1 MFEIPTS
8 PSSTSV
14 FLAMTSLRPADFNLA
29 NRLFSL
35 SRSVTQSSSRMFPPA
50 FCVLFSCYFLYN
62 LPAMSKKSPD
72 KSLLRRIPKVD
83 SVLDHPAV
91 KVLFGKVPE
100 LVVKDAVRMEIDHI
114 RSLVLDGR
122 ITDAADLTLDS
133 VSGTAAERI
142 LTMDRPRLRK
152 VINATGVVIHTN
164 LGRSPLPEDTIR
176 QIGMAAR
183 GYSNLEYDI
192 ESGQRG
198 SRDDLV
204 EELLCRLTGAEA
216 ATVVNNNAAA
226 VMLLLRTMATGKAAV
241 VSRGELVEIGG
252 SFRIPD
258 VMEASGALLA
268 EVGTTNRTRISD
280 YRKGITADTGLLLKV
295 HTSNYRIVGF
305 AEEASIEELVALGK
319 EHGLPVA
326 VDLGSGCFVDLRELG
341 LKHSEP
347 TVKEILAQGADVVTF
362 SGDKLLGG
370 PQAGIIVGNREH
382 LQAIKKNPMKRA
394 LRVGKL
400 TLAALESVL
409 KAYLD
414 PYTVVEKIPTLRMI
428 AASREALAAR
438 ARRLGKKLSDLP
450 IKIGTLPSVSRVGG
464 GSLPLEELPTVLITI
479 QPRGMSANV
488 LESKLR
494 LQDPPVVGRI
504 VEDKLCLDLR
514 TVASRELPDL
524 ERAIRGAL
532 DTTVVT

>member
-1 MFEIPTS
+1 
-8 PSSTSV
+8 
-14 FLAMTSLRPADFNLA
+14 
-29 NRLFSL
+29 
-35 SRSVTQSSSRMFPPA
+35 
-50 FCVLFSCYFLYN
+50 
-62 LPAMSKKSPD
+62 
-72 KSLLRRIPKVD
+72 
-83 SVLDHPAV
+83 V
-91 KVLFGKVPE
+91 KELFGQVPE
-100 LVVKDAVRMEIDHI
+100 MVVKSAVRLEIDHL
-114 RSLVLDGR
+114 RSLVLNGR
-122 ITDAADLTLDS
+122 ITEPADLALDRVS
-133 VSGTAAERI
+133 VMASERVRE
-142 LTMDRPRLRK
+142 MDRPRLRR

-164 LGRSPLPEDTIR
+164 LGRSPLSEDAVR

-192 ESGQRG
+192 DSGERG

-226 VMLLLRTMATGKAAV
+226 VMLLLRTMTAGKAAV

-258 VMEASGALLA
+258 VMEASGARLA

-305 AEEASIEELVALGK
+305 AEEASIEELVALGQ
-319 EHGLPVA
+319 ECGLAVA
-326 VDLGSGCFVDLRELG
+326 VDLGSGCLVDLRELG
-341 LKHSEP
+341 LKHGEP
-347 TVKEILAQGADVVTF
+347 TVGAILAQGADVVTF

-370 PQAGIIVGNREH
+370 PQAGIIVGNHEH
-382 LQAIKKNPMKRA
+382 LQEIKKNPMKRA

-414 PYTVVEKIPTLRMI
+414 PATAVENIPTLRMI
-428 AASREALAAR
+428 AAPREALANR

-450 IKIGTLPSVSRVGG
+450 VEISTMPSVSRVGG
-464 GSLPLEELPTVLITI
+464 GSLPLEELPTVLLALE
-479 QPRGMSANV
+479 PDNMSAND
-488 LESKLR
+488 LEERLR
-494 LQDPPVVGRI
+494 LQDPPVVARI
-504 VEDKLCLDLR
+504 VDDKLCLDLR
-514 TVASRELPDL
+514 TVMPREIGEL
-524 ERAIRGAL
+524 ERAIRSAL
-532 DTTVVT
+532 QDTETR

>member
-1 MFEIPTS
+1 
-8 PSSTSV
+8 
-14 FLAMTSLRPADFNLA
+14 
-29 NRLFSL
+29 
-35 SRSVTQSSSRMFPPA
+35 
-50 FCVLFSCYFLYN
+50 
-62 LPAMSKKSPD
+62 MSKQNPD
-72 KSLLRRIPKVD
+72 KSLLRHIPKVD

-91 KVLFGKVPE
+91 KELFKTVPE
-100 LVVKDAVRMEIDHI
+100 LMVKDKDAVRREIDHA
-114 RSLVLDGR
+114 RSMVLGGK
-122 ITDAADLTLDS
+122 ITDDFDLSLDNVAGAAA
-133 VSGTAAERI
+133 VRVME
-142 LTMDRPRLRK
+142 MDRPRLRR

-164 LGRSPLPEDTIR
+164 LGRSPLPEEAVR

-192 ESGQRG
+192 DAGVRG

-204 EELLCRLTGAEA
+204 EELLCRLTGAQA

-226 VMLLLRTMATGKAAV
+226 VMLLLRTMALGKEAV

-258 VMEASGALLA
+258 VMEASGARLT

-280 YRKGITADTGLLLKV
+280 YRKAITADTGLLLKV
-295 HTSNYRIVGF
+295 HTSNYRILGF
-305 AEEASIEELVALGK
+305 AEEVSIEELAALGK

-326 VDLGSGCFVDLRELG
+326 VDLGSGCFVDLRDLG

-347 TVKEILAQGADVVTF
+347 TVKEILAQGAEVVTF

-370 PQAGIIVGNREH
+370 PQAGIIVGAGEH

-400 TLAALESVL
+400 TLSALESVL

-414 PYTVVEKIPTLRMI
+414 PATAAEKIPTLRMI
-428 AASREALAAR
+428 AASKEALASR
-438 ARRLGKKLSDLP
+438 VRRFGRKLSDLQVEVTT
-450 IKIGTLPSVSRVGG
+450 IPSVSRVGG
-464 GSLPLEELPTVLITI
+464 GSLPLEELPTMLLGL
-479 QPRGMSANV
+479 QPQGMSAND
-488 LESKLR
+488 LEERLR
-494 LQDPPVVGRI
+494 LQDPPVVARI
-504 VEDKLCLDLR
+504 VDDKLCLDLR

-524 ERAIRGAL
+524 ERGIRNAL
-532 DTTVVT
+532 QDTETRLR

>member
-1 MFEIPTS
+1 
-8 PSSTSV
+8 
-14 FLAMTSLRPADFNLA
+14 
-29 NRLFSL
+29 
-35 SRSVTQSSSRMFPPA
+35 
-50 FCVLFSCYFLYN
+50 
-62 LPAMSKKSPD
+62 MSKKSPD
-72 KSLLRRIPKVD
+72 KSLLRLIPKVD

-91 KVLFGKVPE
+91 KELFKKVPE
-100 LVVKDAVRMEIDHI
+100 LMVKDAVRREIDHA
-114 RSLVLDGR
+114 RSMVLGGK
-122 ITDAADLTLDS
+122 ITDDFDLSLDNVAGAAA
-133 VSGTAAERI
+133 VRVME
-142 LTMDRPRLRK
+142 MDRPRLRR

-164 LGRSPLPEDTIR
+164 LGRSPLPEEAVR

-192 ESGQRG
+192 DAGVRG

-204 EELLCRLTGAEA
+204 EELLCRLTGAQA

-226 VMLLLRTMATGKAAV
+226 VMLLLRTMALGKEAV

-258 VMEASGALLA
+258 VMEASGARLT

-280 YRKGITADTGLLLKV
+280 YRKAITADTGLLLKV
-295 HTSNYRIVGF
+295 HTSNYRILGF
-305 AEEASIEELVALGK
+305 AEEVSIEELAALGK

-326 VDLGSGCFVDLRELG
+326 VDLGSGCFVDLRDLG

-347 TVKEILAQGADVVTF
+347 TVKEILAQGAEVVTF

-370 PQAGIIVGNREH
+370 PQAGIIVGAGEH

-400 TLAALESVL
+400 TLSALESVL

-414 PYTVVEKIPTLRMI
+414 PATAAEKIPTLRMI
-428 AASREALAAR
+428 AASKEALASR
-438 ARRLGKKLSDLP
+438 VRRFGRKLSDLQVEVTT
-450 IKIGTLPSVSRVGG
+450 IPSVSRVGG
-464 GSLPLEELPTVLITI
+464 GSLPLEELPTMLLGL
-479 QPRGMSANV
+479 QPQGMSAND
-488 LESKLR
+488 LEERLR
-494 LQDPPVVGRI
+494 LQDPPVVARI
-504 VEDKLCLDLR
+504 VDDKLCLDLR

-524 ERAIRGAL
+524 ERGIRNAL
-532 DTTVVT
+532 QDTETRLR

>member
-1 MFEIPTS
+1 
-8 PSSTSV
+8 
-14 FLAMTSLRPADFNLA
+14 
-29 NRLFSL
+29 
-35 SRSVTQSSSRMFPPA
+35 
-50 FCVLFSCYFLYN
+50 
-62 LPAMSKKSPD
+62 MSKKSPD
-72 KSLLRRIPKVD
+72 KSLLRLIPKVD

-91 KVLFGKVPE
+91 KELFKTVPE
-100 LVVKDAVRMEIDHI
+100 LMVKDAVRREIDHT
-114 RSLVLDGR
+114 RSMVLGGK
-122 ITDAADLTLDS
+122 IADDFDLSLDS
-133 VSGTAAERI
+133 VAGAAAVRVME
-142 LTMDRPRLRK
+142 MDRPRLRR

-164 LGRSPLPEDTIR
+164 LGRSPLPEEAVR

-192 ESGQRG
+192 DAGVRG

-204 EELLCRLTGAEA
+204 EELLCRLTGAQA

-226 VMLLLRTMATGKAAV
+226 VMLLLRTMALGKEAV

-258 VMEASGALLA
+258 VMEASGARLT

-280 YRKGITADTGLLLKV
+280 YRKAITADTGLLLKV
-295 HTSNYRIVGF
+295 HTSNYRILGF
-305 AEEASIEELVALGK
+305 AEEVSIEELAALGK

-326 VDLGSGCFVDLRELG
+326 VDLGSGCFVDLRDLG

-347 TVKEILAQGADVVTF
+347 TVKEILAQGAEVVTF

-370 PQAGIIVGNREH
+370 PQAGIIVGAREH

-400 TLAALESVL
+400 TLSALESVL

-414 PYTVVEKIPTLRMI
+414 PATAAEKIPTLRMI
-428 AASREALAAR
+428 AASKEALASR
-438 ARRLGKKLSDLP
+438 VRRFGRKLSDLQVEVTT
-450 IKIGTLPSVSRVGG
+450 IPSVSRVGG
-464 GSLPLEELPTVLITI
+464 GSLPLEELPTMLLGL
-479 QPRGMSANV
+479 QPQGMSAND
-488 LESKLR
+488 LEERLR
-494 LQDPPVVGRI
+494 LQDPPVVARI
-504 VEDKLCLDLR
+504 VDDKLCLDLR

-524 ERAIRGAL
+524 ERGIRNAL
-532 DTTVVT
+532 QDTETRLR